1 MEFNII
7 DEKNEFKLGN
17 IISIFKLPDDDREI
31 ALFSVSDFDGD
42 ESSLN
47 VAYIKTDREGY
58 DYIEEIEDE
67 KISSVAKLRY
77 ELYKHNPGDTIKV
90 TYNRDGKENTA
101 EVTLEESK

>member
-7 DEKNEFKLGN
+7 DEKNEFKLGD

-67 KISSVAKLRY
+67 KILKKAMEIVQDKMGVI
-77 ELYKHNPGDTIKV
+77 NNGW
-90 TYNRDGKENTA
+90 
-101 EVTLEESK
+101 

>member
-31 ALFSVSDFDGD
+31 VLFSVSDFDGD

-67 KISSVAKLRY
+67 KILKKAMEIVQDMMVVI
-77 ELYKHNPGDTIKV
+77 NNG
-90 TYNRDGKENTA
+90 
-101 EVTLEESK
+101 

>member
-47 VAYIKTDREGY
+47 VAYIKTDS
-58 DYIEEIEDE
+58 EEIEDE
-67 KISSVAKLRY
+67 KILKKAMEIVQDMMGVI
-77 ELYKHNPGDTIKV
+77 NNG
-90 TYNRDGKENTA
+90 
-101 EVTLEESK
+101 

>member
-31 ALFSVSDFDGD
+31 VLFSVSDFDGD

-67 KISSVAKLRY
+67 KILKKAMEIVQDMMGVI
-77 ELYKHNPGDTIKV
+77 NNGW
-90 TYNRDGKENTA
+90 
-101 EVTLEESK
+101 

>member
-7 DEKNEFKLGN
+7 DEKNEFKLGD

-67 KISSVAKLRY
+67 NVLKSAMKVVKKIIQTM
-77 ELYKHNPGDTIKV
+77 D
-90 TYNRDGKENTA
+90 
-101 EVTLEESK
+101 

>member
-7 DEKNEFKLGN
+7 DEKNEFKLGD

-31 ALFSVSDFDGD
+31 VLFSVSDFDGD

-67 KISSVAKLRY
+67 KILKKAMEIVQDMMGVI
-77 ELYKHNPGDTIKV
+77 NNG
-90 TYNRDGKENTA
+90 
-101 EVTLEESK
+101 

>member
-7 DEKNEFKLGN
+7 DEKNEFKLGD

-67 KISSVAKLRY
+67 NILKRAM
-77 ELYKHNPGDTIKV
+77 
-90 TYNRDGKENTA
+90 
-101 EVTLEESK
+101 EVVQDMIGVINNG

>member
-7 DEKNEFKLGN
+7 DEKNEFKLGD

-67 KISSVAKLRY
+67 KILKKDM
-77 ELYKHNPGDTIKV
+77 EKV
-90 TYNRDGKENTA
+90 QDKM
-101 EVTLEESK
+101 